1 MVVYMRRTAFIVAA
15 LALLGV
21 HGGVALAGAPANDDV
36 ANAVD
41 VPSLP
46 FTHSVDITEATP
58 APEDLQCGTL
68 PGDHTVWYRFTPS
81 SDARIGIHIDS
92 EVQELSMSIF
102 AGSPGSLIML
112 YCSYSYDNALDV
124 HTGTTYYVQLAT
136 CCGAAG
142 GPVTITM
149 QEVQGL
155 TTELRVV
162 PSGQI
167 GGTGL
172 VEIRGR
178 VRCDRQTP
186 AGSQLVVQGTL
197 TQGDTDGWLVPVH
210 FSNGCSEHWMS
221 WSTTV
226 QLLSGSGFEAGK
238 AALRATVFAC
248 GEFDTCAE
256 PVTRSADVRLR

>member
-1 MVVYMRRTAFIVAA
+1 MRRTALILAA
-15 LALLGV
+15 LALFAV
-21 HGGVALAGAPANDDV
+21 RGGVALAGAPANDEV

-68 PGDHTVWYRFTPS
+68 PGDHTVWYKITPS
-81 SDARIGIHIDS
+81 SEARIGIHIET

-112 YCSYSYDNALDV
+112 YCSYSYDNALEV
-124 HTGTTYYVQLAT
+124 HVGTTYYIQLAT

-149 QEVQGL
+149 QEVQDL
-155 TTELRVV
+155 ATELRVE
-162 PSGQI
+162 PRGQI
-167 GGTGL
+167 DGTGL
-172 VEIRGR
+172 VEIRGK

-186 AGSQLVVQGTL
+186 AGSELVVQGTL
-197 TQGDTDGWLVPVH
+197 TQGDADGWLVPVH
-210 FSNGCSEHWMS
+210 FGNGCSERWMS

-226 QLLSGSGFEAGK
+226 QLLSADEFVAGK

-256 PVTRSADVRLR
+256 PVTKRADVRLR